1 MIATE
6 KEFYWNED
14 TIHHF
19 YFMSSY
25 LNKEQV
31 REAVTNFVEADCD
44 LEENETEEDL
54 ITDLIRQIYE

>member
-1 MIATE
+1 M

-14 TIHHF
+14 TLHYF

-54 ITDLIRQIYE
+54 ITDLMRRIYE